1 MQRNTNRN
9 AIMPNMA
16 KVQKTLL
23 QLRQI
28 SKLRIWEYKKSAGSG
43 VFGKTVHTEFA
54 AAVELIVEI
63 LLSDYLA
70 ATLLKTA
77 LAPILI
83 PPYYGG
89 TLAGPASCK
98 IDLVKGLPTG

>member
-1 MQRNTNRN
+1 M
-9 AIMPNMA
+9 I
-16 KVQKTLL
+16 
-23 QLRQI
+23 
-28 SKLRIWEYKKSAGSG
+28 
-43 VFGKTVHTEFA
+43 FGKVVHAEFT

-83 PPYYGG
+83 PPYYGQAL
-89 TLAGPASCK
+89 TGPASCK
-98 IDLVKGLPTG
+98 IDLVKGFPTG